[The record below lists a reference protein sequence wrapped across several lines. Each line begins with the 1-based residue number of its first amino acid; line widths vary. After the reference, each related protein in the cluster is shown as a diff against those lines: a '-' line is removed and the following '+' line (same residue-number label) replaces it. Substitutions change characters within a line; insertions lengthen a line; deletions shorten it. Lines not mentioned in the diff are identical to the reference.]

1 LTTRI
6 EEREMETL
14 ARMMIVVRVIC
25 AGGAL
30 SVIALLAGTGLETR
44 NALVL
49 AGMLFLVLPLSLVWW
64 LVLRS
69 GRGLDKLIYAQL
81 AGDVG
86 LATGMVY
93 FTGGADS
100 HLTVLYLVAI
110 LLASILLSMRGALV
124 VATTSAVLYAAASWL
139 VNSRPG
145 PALAGGREASG
156 AYSVLAV
163 TLEIAFFYSAAVLSG
178 YLARRMGVF
187 GARLRSAATE
197 LAKVKMDIR
206 FIMENM
212 SSGFMIVD
220 AEGRIAEFNGSASR
234 MLAVPA
240 AEAIGRRAEEVIGPV
255 SRDLASKI
263 AAALADGV
271 EEERGEA
278 RALTR
283 EGREVPLGVSIS
295 VLRDGSATRG
305 VVVICQDLTDV
316 KRMAERMRLADRLAA
331 LGELSAAL
339 AHEIRTPLASICGS
353 VEMLRDSHAADGEN
367 GKLLSLVIKESDR
380 LKSIID
386 HFLEFARSRPSRM
399 RDVALDSALA
409 EVVCLVRNHPSF
421 HGGVIVETS
430 AQPSARA
437 WVDEETV
444 KQVFYNLALN
454 AVEAMPSGGRLKIGL
469 EASAGEAPE
478 YAVVRFEDQG
488 VGIDQAD
495 LKRIFEPFFTR
506 KQAGTGLGL
515 AIASKIVEEH
525 GGRIEI
531 ISSKGSGTVA
541 TVYLP
546 RHRTQDSRIWCGLDT
561 SQVLVD
567 AANTAE

>member
-1 LTTRI
+1 VNGKI
-6 EEREMETL
+6 EEREVETL
-14 ARMMIVVRVIC
+14 AKMMIMVRVIC
-25 AGGAL
+25 VGGAL
-30 SVIALLAGTGLETR
+30 SVIALLAGAGLETR

-49 AGMLFLVLPLSLVWW
+49 AGMLFLVFPLSLVWW

-69 GRGLDKLIYAQL
+69 GRGLAKLIYVQL
-81 AGDVG
+81 AADVG

-93 FTGGADS
+93 FTGGVDS
-100 HLTVLYLVAI
+100 HLAVLYLVTI
-110 LLASILLSMRGALV
+110 LLASILLSIRGAL
-124 VATTSAVLYAAASWL
+124 ATATVSAALYAAASWL
-139 VNSRPG
+139 ENSHRGAPG
-145 PALAGGREASG
+145 GNREISG
-156 AYSVLAV
+156 AYAVLAV
-163 TLEIAFFYSAAVLSG
+163 ALEIAFFYSAAVLSG
-178 YLARRMGVF
+178 YLARRMGIF

-197 LAKVKMDIR
+197 LAKVKLDTR
-206 FIMENM
+206 FIIENM

-220 AEGRIAEFNGSASR
+220 ADGRVTEFNGSASR

-240 AEAIGRRAEEVIGPV
+240 EEAIGGRAAEVIGPV

-263 AAALADGV
+263 GAALADGV

-278 RALTR
+278 RAFAR
-283 EGREVPLGVSIS
+283 DGREVPLGVSLS
-295 VLRDGSATRG
+295 LLRDGGATRG
-305 VVVICQDLTDV
+305 VVIICQDLTDV

-353 VEMLRDSHAADGEN
+353 VEMLRDSVVADGEN

-399 RDVALDSALA
+399 RDVPLDAVLA

-421 HGGVIVETS
+421 HGGINVEMS
-430 AQPSARA
+430 AGGPSVRA

-444 KQVFYNLALN
+444 KQVLYNLALN

-469 EASAGEAPE
+469 EASSGEAPG

-488 VGIDQAD
+488 VGIDEVD

-531 ISSKGSGTVA
+531 TSTKGLGTVA

-546 RHRTQDSRIWCGLDT
+546 RHRTQDSRIWCDLDT

>member
-1 LTTRI
+1 MTGKI
-6 EEREMETL
+6 EEREVVTL

-25 AGGAL
+25 VGGAL

-64 LVLRS
+64 MVLRS
-69 GRGLDKLIYAQL
+69 GRGLTRLVYAQL
-81 AGDVG
+81 AGDVV

-93 FTGGADS
+93 FTGGANS
-100 HLTVLYLVAI
+100 HLTVLYLVSI
-110 LLASILLSMRGALV
+110 LLASILLSMRGAL
-124 VATTSAVLYAAASWL
+124 ATATVSAALYAAASWL
-139 VNSRPG
+139 ENSRRG
-145 PALAGGREASG
+145 VSGGDGEISG

-163 TLEIAFFYSAAVLSG
+163 ALEIAFFFSAAVLSG
-178 YLARRMGVF
+178 YLARRMGIF
-187 GARLRSAATE
+187 GARLRSAASE
-197 LAKVKMDIR
+197 LAKVKLDIR
-206 FIMENM
+206 FIIENM

-220 AEGRIAEFNGSASR
+220 AEARITEFNGAASR

-240 AEAIGRRAEEVIGPV
+240 EDAIGRRAEDVIGPV

-263 AAALADGV
+263 AAALAEGA

-278 RALTR
+278 RALSR
-283 EGREVPLGVSIS
+283 DGREVPLGVSLS
-295 VLRDGSATRG
+295 LLRDGAATRG
-305 VVVICQDLTDV
+305 VVIICQDLTDV

-353 VEMLRDSHAADGEN
+353 VEMLRDSGAADGEN
-367 GKLLSLVIKESDR
+367 GKLMSLVIKESDR

-399 RDVALDSALA
+399 RDVPLDSVLA

-421 HGGVIVETS
+421 HGGIIVETS
-430 AQPSARA
+430 AGPSVRA

-469 EASAGEAPE
+469 EASSGESPGC
-478 YAVVRFEDQG
+478 AVVRFEDQG

-531 ISSKGSGTVA
+531 TSRKGSGTVA
-541 TVYLP
+541 TVFLP
-546 RHRTQDSRIWCGLDT
+546 RHRTQDSRIWCGLDA